1 MEPVDLVATQISEVE
16 QRREDAWAVL
26 KKMHDQ
32 ANGIVEFT
40 AAGGWCAPTSVIY
53 DNININ
59 INDKIPIYSN
69 DWRPGIYP
77 GTYVRD
83 ITP

>member
-1 MEPVDLVATQISEVE
+1 MKPVDLVATQMAEVE

-40 AAGGWCAPTSVIY
+40 AAGGWCAPSSVIY
-53 DNININ
+53 DDIN
-59 INDKIPIYSN
+59 INDNIPIYSN

>member
-1 MEPVDLVATQISEVE
+1 MKPVDLVASQMAETE

-40 AAGGWCAPTSVIY
+40 AAGGWCAPSSVIY
-53 DNININ
+53 DDIN
-59 INDKIPIYSN
+59 INDNIPIYSN

>member
-1 MEPVDLVATQISEVE
+1 MKPVDLVASQMAETE

-40 AAGGWCAPTSVIY
+40 AAGGWCAPSSVIY
-53 DNININ
+53 DDIN
-59 INDKIPIYSN
+59 INDNIPIYSN
-69 DWRPGIYP
+69 DWRPGIYA

-83 ITP
+83 VTP